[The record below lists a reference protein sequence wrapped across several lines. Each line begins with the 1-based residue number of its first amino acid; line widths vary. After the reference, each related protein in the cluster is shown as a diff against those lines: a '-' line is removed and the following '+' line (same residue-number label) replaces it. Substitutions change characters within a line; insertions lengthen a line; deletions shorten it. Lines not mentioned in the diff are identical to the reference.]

1 MASIAFL
8 CLYLNSI
15 LLQHLIPYICLFG
28 MFLPLLILIYNK
40 GFRSINRFLAGFFF
54 FCSLYLLESFIFFY
68 SHSRTIVSFFTHTH
82 AFFYLIGPFSFFYVR
97 GLLRDNSRL
106 SKTDLLHFVPFLAF
120 FIGFIPYLVKS
131 WSYKLMVADNI
142 LSEGWD
148 MAQFHLNVI
157 IPHKVDQGL
166 NVLQVYFYAIALW
179 YLLWKYKRKS
189 TSRIYKVPQF
199 KLIRNWLLIFTFIIS
214 VIAINFTVAMAN
226 MWLYDDK
233 SVFLQKAGFALLFAS
248 IVYVA
253 MNMAVMFFPHIMYGL
268 PIEVKENE
276 EERKE
281 EGATD
286 PGIRPAPVETDFETT
301 ASASKNLIK
310 EKPLLFSDE
319 YIAVIETALQDCLA
333 QKGFTDV
340 DFTLT
345 SLTTASGLAPHHLT
359 YYFNQILNTSFT
371 NWRNQLRIEYSQ
383 ELINH
388 NATDNYTLEAI
399 GKRAGFSS
407 YSTFVRAFKLF
418 AGKTPTEYAKLV

>member
-1 MASIAFL
+1 
-8 CLYLNSI
+8 
-15 LLQHLIPYICLFG
+15 
-28 MFLPLLILIYNK
+28 MFLPFLILIYNK

-68 SHSRTIVSFFTHTH
+68 SDSRTIVVFFTHTH

-106 SKTDLLHFVPFLAF
+106 SKTDLLHFVPFLTY
-120 FIGFIPYLVKS
+120 FIGFIPYLFKS
-131 WSYKLMVADNI
+131 WNYKLMVADNI

-148 MAQFHLNVI
+148 MAQFNLNVI

-166 NVLQVYFYAIALW
+166 NVLQVYFYAITLW

-233 SVFLQKAGFALLFAS
+233 SVFLRKAGFALLFAS

-276 EERKE
+276 DERKE

-286 PGIRPAPVETDFETT
+286 PGIRPAPVETDFETAANPT
-301 ASASKNLIK
+301 KETIK

-319 YIAVIETALQDCLA
+319 YIAVIETALQVCIA

-345 SLTTASGLAPHHLT
+345 SLTADSKLAPHHLT
-359 YYFNQILNTSFT
+359 YYFNQILNNSFS
-371 NWRNQLRIEYSQ
+371 NWRNQLRIEYAL

-388 NATDNYTLEAI
+388 NETDNYTLEAI

-407 YSTFVRAFKLF
+407 HSTFVRAFKLVT
-418 AGKTPTEYAKLV
+418 GKTPMEYAKLV